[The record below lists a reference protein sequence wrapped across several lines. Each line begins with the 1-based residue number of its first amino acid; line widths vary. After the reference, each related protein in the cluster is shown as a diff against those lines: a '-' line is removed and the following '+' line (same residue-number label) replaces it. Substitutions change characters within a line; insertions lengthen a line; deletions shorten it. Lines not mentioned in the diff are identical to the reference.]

1 MESSLLDMPEESYR
15 VRLDVFEGPLD
26 LLLHLIRKNK
36 VSIFDIPVA
45 LILSQYLEFLDLM
58 RELNL
63 RIAGEFLEMAATLA
77 YIKSRMLLPRHADE
91 EDEEEDPRMD
101 LVTSLMEYARIK
113 EITKKLSSR
122 FLLERD
128 VFGRGAPI
136 RAGPGEDQEFEAGL
150 FELTSAFV
158 ELMKRAETTPPMEVE
173 MDAVSLRRRMVELLS
188 QVKRHAQS
196 GLTFRKLIEGLSSRI
211 DAVFTFLAVL
221 ELMRLGAIKAFQHE
235 PSAIIRIFPGPRAWV
250 PLPLVEDF

>member
-1 MESSLLDMPEESYR
+1 MESSLLNIPEESYR
-15 VRLDVFEGPLD
+15 VRLEVFEGPLG

-91 EDEEEDPRMD
+91 EDEEDDPRMD
-101 LVTSLMEYARIK
+101 LVTSLMEYARIREIAK
-113 EITKKLSSR
+113 ELSNR

-128 VFGRGAPI
+128 VFARGAPI
-136 RAGPGEDQEFEAGL
+136 GAGTREDQEFEAGL

-158 ELMKRAETTPPMEVE
+158 ELMKRAETAPPMEVK

-188 QVKRHAQS
+188 QVKKHAQS
-196 GLTFRKLIEGLSSRI
+196 GLTFQKLIKGLSSRS
-211 DAVFTFLAVL
+211 DAVFTFLAIL
-221 ELMRLGAIKAFQHE
+221 ELMRLNAIKAFQHE